1 MLTYLLLSKNKKE
14 SIFLYFPN
22 GNKNAPGKIR
32 IDANGIR
39 EIVSE
44 SDDDF
49 GRRYAYHALND
60 IDPNK
65 ESGTIAW
72 Y

>member
-1 MLTYLLLSKNKKE
+1 MLTYLLLSINDKE

-32 IDANGIR
+32 IDAKGTR
-39 EIVSE
+39 ELVSE

-49 GRRYAYHALND
+49 GQRYANHALNG